1 MRLSC
6 LCEWGVVLVGPSWRR
21 RRVLKV
27 GWLKVER
34 NPRRA
39 QAPLLDPLLL
49 FFFCLPSVPGPAC
62 EASRAMRLTDL
73 SEAGIWRRRSLS
85 TLCKDFKP
93 VGGECA
99 RRRH

>member
-1 MRLSC
+1 MKETRAARRP
-6 LCEWGVVLVGPSWRR
+6 PSST
-21 RRVLKV
+21 
-27 GWLKVER
+27 
-34 NPRRA
+34 PSS
-39 QAPLLDPLLL
+39 

-62 EASRAMRLTDL
+62 EASLAMRLTDL

>member
-1 MRLSC
+1 M
-6 LCEWGVVLVGPSWRR
+6 
-21 RRVLKV
+21 
-27 GWLKVER
+27 KVER

-49 FFFCLPSVPGPAC
+49 LFFAFPRSLGPAC
-62 EASRAMRLTDL
+62 EASLAMRLTDL
-73 SEAGIWRRRSLS
+73 SEAEIWRRRSLG